1 MKTYDVLVVGSGT
14 AGQTAAHELCGH
26 GLEVALA
33 DNSGR
38 PGGIC
43 ALAGCQAKKYFYEVT
58 ETVARAQHLIAKG
71 IQASPVGDWAAILDQ
86 KNAFTDNIP
95 DNAINGL
102 MEAGIEYYE
111 GAARFID
118 SDTIAV
124 GDEPITPRYVVLAAG
139 AAPMP
144 LSFDGRHHLLT
155 SDQFLDLREL
165 PRRIVFIG
173 GGFISFEFAHFA
185 ARLAPVDRQI
195 TILEV
200 APRPLGPF
208 DSEMVDLLVAA
219 SADDG
224 IDIRC
229 NLQIDSIDRQG
240 DSYTVHLADG
250 STIGADMVVHGA
262 GRVPNI
268 ASLALR
274 QAGVEHD
281 RRGITT
287 DAQMRTTH
295 PRIFAV
301 GDCAATPQL
310 ARVADHEA
318 LVAAVNI
325 LAEANGGNPQAIDY
339 QAVPAILFSYP
350 QLGMVG
356 QTEDALKQ
364 AGTPYTKG
372 AAKNLRW
379 PTYRRIGM
387 EHAAYKILVDPNQHI
402 LGAHFLS
409 DNAAGLVNTV
419 KQAMLNDQTVDDLYN
434 QSIMTPYPS
443 RESDITYM
451 LKPLLKK

>member
-1 MKTYDVLVVGSGT
+1 
-14 AGQTAAHELCGH
+14 
-26 GLEVALA
+26 
-33 DNSGR
+33 
-38 PGGIC
+38 
-43 ALAGCQAKKYFYEVT
+43 
-58 ETVARAQHLIAKG
+58 
-71 IQASPVGDWAAILDQ
+71 
-86 KNAFTDNIP
+86 
-95 DNAINGL
+95 
-102 MEAGIEYYE
+102 
-111 GAARFID
+111 
-118 SDTIAV
+118 
-124 GDEPITPRYVVLAAG
+124 
-139 AAPMP
+139 
-144 LSFDGRHHLLT
+144 
-155 SDQFLDLREL
+155 
-165 PRRIVFIG
+165 
-173 GGFISFEFAHFA
+173 
-185 ARLAPVDRQI
+185 
-195 TILEV
+195 
-200 APRPLGPF
+200 
-208 DSEMVDLLVAA
+208 MVDLLVTA

-229 NLQIDSIDRQG
+229 NLQIESIDRQG
-240 DSYTVHLADG
+240 DAYTVHLAYG

-268 ASLALR
+268 ASLALSK
-274 QAGVEHD
+274 AGVEHN

-287 DAQMRTTH
+287 DARMRTTH

-310 ARVADHEA
+310 ARVADYEA
-318 LVAAVNI
+318 LVAATNI
-325 LAEANGGNPQAIDY
+325 LAETSGGKPRAIDY

-364 AGTPYTKG
+364 ADTPYIKG

-419 KQAMLNDQTVDDLYN
+419 KQAMLNDQTVDDLYY

-443 RESDITYM
+443 RESDLSYM